1 MGAFMATANIT
12 PLNVEA
18 QFRIEELFFSTTDS
32 KGIIET
38 GNTVFARVSGYRYE
52 DMVGR
57 PHNLIRHP
65 DMPRTVFKLLWDYL
79 HAKKPIVAYVK
90 NLASNGYYYWVLA
103 LVTPLRDGYLS
114 VRFKPSSPMFNVV
127 QDIYKELRSIE
138 TRFGDYGT
146 QRQDGMRAATERLS
160 EILNSH
166 GYGNYDEFMA
176 EVLRVELKSR
186 DAKLLELG
194 LESIPAEAF
203 CGASE
208 LGLTLSQVFV
218 EGQALNANTMRLF
231 DRIDDF
237 IGLSEQLEKDATFV
251 LTLAHSL
258 QLISLNASVESAKIR
273 GSVPSLGVIAEH
285 LGQTS
290 REVTVQVNQLR
301 EQIHLLIPQLSK
313 IGFGLAAS
321 RLQVE
326 MLTSFAAEFIGKL
339 NSPTQSSDALYM
351 QHATPMIESLQS
363 AFGKTFQQV
372 AAELEAVERP
382 LLHLGNSSEEL
393 RKTILTLSFSQL
405 VGTVEAT
412 ALGGSSNFNVIFD
425 EIKGQ
430 ILNAKDQL
438 INLNRSVSTIYDRL
452 QALPEV
458 TSTCA
463 ERLDAIGALFTRQ
476 PTLSMPSS
484 FSSYASSSMLA

>member
-1 MGAFMATANIT
+1 MATPNVT

-18 QFRIEELFFSTTDS
+18 PFRIEELFFSTTDS

-38 GNTVFARVSGYRYE
+38 GNTVFSRVSAYPYE
-52 DMVGR
+52 EMVGR

-90 NLASNGYYYWVLA
+90 NLASNGHYYWVLA
-103 LVTPLRDGYLS
+103 LVTPLNDGYLS
-114 VRFKPSSPMFNVV
+114 VRFKPSSGLFSVV
-127 QDIYKELRSIE
+127 QEIYKELRSIE
-138 TRFGDYGT
+138 TRYGDGGAY
-146 QRQDGMRAATERLS
+146 RQEGMRAATERLN
-160 EILNSH
+160 EILQSH
-166 GYGNYDEFMA
+166 GYENYDQFMA
-176 EVLRVELKSR
+176 EVLRIELKSR
-186 DAKLLELG
+186 DAKLLEEKLD
-194 LESIPAEAF
+194 SFPTEAF
-203 CGASE
+203 CGSSE
-208 LGLTLSQVFV
+208 LGLTLSKIFI
-218 EGQALNANTMRLF
+218 EGKTLNANTMRLF
-231 DRIDDF
+231 ERIDDF

-273 GSVPSLGVIAEH
+273 GNVPSLGVIAEH

-290 REVTVQVNQLR
+290 REVTGQVNKLR
-301 EQIHLLIPQLSK
+301 ERIHHLIPELSR

-326 MLTSFAAEFIGKL
+326 MLTSFSAEFIEKL
-339 NSPTQSSDALYM
+339 NSAKASTESLYM
-351 QHATPMIESLQS
+351 THATTMINSLQT
-363 AFGKTFQQV
+363 AFRQTFQRV
-372 AAELEAVERP
+372 ATELEAIERP
-382 LLHLGNSSEEL
+382 LLDLGNASEEL

-412 ALGGSSNFNVIFD
+412 ALGSSSNFNVIFE

-430 ILNAKDQL
+430 ITNAKDQL
-438 INLNRSVSTIYDRL
+438 INLNRSVAIIYDRL

-458 TSTCA
+458 TSTCS
-463 ERLDAIGALFTRQ
+463 EKLDSIGKLISRSPALDDST
-476 PTLSMPSS
+476 S
-484 FSSYASSSMLA
+484 FSWRTTSSMA

>member
-1 MGAFMATANIT
+1 MAADIT
-12 PLNVEA
+12 PLNVESP
-18 QFRIEELFFSTTDS
+18 FRIEELFFSTTDS
-32 KGIIET
+32 KGIIES
-38 GNTVFARVSGYRYE
+38 GNTVFSRVSGYQYE
-52 DMVGR
+52 KMVGK

-90 NLASNGYYYWVLA
+90 NLAINGHYYWVLA
-103 LVTPLRDGYLS
+103 LVTPLNDGYLS
-114 VRFKPSSPMFNVV
+114 VRFKPSSPLFPVV
-127 QDIYKELRSIE
+127 EEIYKELRSIE
-138 TRFGDYGT
+138 TCFGDFGT
-146 QRQDGMRAATERLS
+146 QRQDGMRVATERLV
-160 EILNSH
+160 EILQSH
-166 GYGNYDEFMA
+166 GYENYDQFMA

-186 DAKLLELG
+186 DAILSELG
-194 LESIPAEAF
+194 LTSIPSNAY
-203 CGASE
+203 CGTSE
-208 LGLTLSQVFV
+208 LGLTLSSVFV

-231 DRIDDF
+231 ERIDDF

-251 LTLAHSL
+251 LSLAHSL

-273 GSVPSLGVIAEH
+273 GCVPSLGVIAEH

-290 REVTVQVNQLR
+290 REVTVQVNLLR
-301 EQIHLLIPQLSK
+301 EQIHKLIPELSK

-326 MLTSFAAEFIGKL
+326 MLTSFSAEFIDRL
-339 NSPTQSSDALYM
+339 NSAGQATDSLYM
-351 QHATPMIESLQS
+351 RHATPMIKSLQT
-363 AFGKTFQQV
+363 AFRQTFHQV
-372 AAELEAVERP
+372 ASELEAVERP
-382 LLHLGNSSEEL
+382 LLDLGNASEEL

-412 ALGGSSNFNVIFD
+412 ALGSSSNFSVIFD

-430 ILNAKDQL
+430 ISNAKDQL

-458 TSTCA
+458 TSTCSDQ
-463 ERLDAIGALFTRQ
+463 LNNIGKLFTHSAR
-476 PTLSMPSS
+476 PDMPDDYSLHTSS
-484 FSSYASSSMLA
+484 ELLA